1 MYPLCQ
7 RTNILVVQPSAAIYR
22 CVYYTFPPLDQSI
35 WTVLFVLTLDTI
47 FNIVIFCSAL
57 KFGVCSHSTNIPQNG
72 SQWQSN
78 ADRTKCESANWID
91 DNRSFSELD
100 SNGTRIGATNEC
112 DKKKHTESKHFLRLS
127 EMWCCRVSSRFE
139 EAGRKKDE
147 INCLHK
153 SFSFIV
159 ILLCL
164 PQFRATCFAFDRYTN
179 W

>member
-35 WTVLFVLTLDTI
+35 WTVLFVLTLDAI

-72 SQWQSN
+72 SQWQTN

-112 DKKKHTESKHFLRLS
+112 DKKKHTEQTFSPIIRNVMLS
-127 EMWCCRVSSRFE
+127 SIESIWRS
-139 EAGRKKDE
+139 GPKKRRDK
-147 INCLHK
+147 L
-153 SFSFIV
+153 F
-159 ILLCL
+159 
-164 PQFRATCFAFDRYTN
+164 T
-179 W
+179 